1 MGFRDRLERFCPYTT
16 LKKEASASENPL
28 AQRIR
33 GRKTAFIYLVLAIG
47 LITPIAY
54 SFFSEPQTKLVTLSD
69 LEVRVVTDKKEYRVN
84 ETIKAVLYVCN
95 NNSYPVRIE
104 PIREIYI
111 SGNIFSSFL
120 VGDSVSEPDKIAG
133 ILFLDY
139 PAQFQYISIA
149 ANSSQVIHEQKFV
162 ARLPGE
168 FLINMLGASTTVN
181 VIDHPGA

>member
-69 LEVRVVTDKKEYRVN
+69 LEIKVVTDKKEYRVN
-84 ETIKAVLYVCN
+84 ETIKAALYVCN
-95 NNSYPVRIE
+95 NNSYPVSLE

-111 SGNIFSSFL
+111 SGNIVSQII
-120 VGDSVSEPDKIAG
+120 VSELDKITG
-133 ILFLDY
+133 ILLLDY
-139 PAQFQYISIA
+139 PATFQYISIA

-181 VIDHPGA
+181 VTGYPGA